1 MAKLLDE
8 LPITAYKDSCVEVA
22 ASKESINQEMSKELL
37 SVLVTGES
45 CH

>member
-22 ASKESINQEMSKELL
+22 ASKESINQMSRELL

-45 CH
+45 CL